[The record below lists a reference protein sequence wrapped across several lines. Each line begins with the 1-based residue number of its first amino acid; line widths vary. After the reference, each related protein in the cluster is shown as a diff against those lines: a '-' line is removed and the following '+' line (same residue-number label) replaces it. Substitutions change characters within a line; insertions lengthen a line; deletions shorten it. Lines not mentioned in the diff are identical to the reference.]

1 MVEQI
6 PESGSTVPKDGMV
19 VLYTSGYDMD
29 DALVEVPD
37 FSGSGLVNASYLAAE
52 CGLQIS
58 VNGSRDEGT
67 VVMMQATPAGDKVKK
82 GTVITLT
89 FAEELN
95 TETYVHIN

>member
-1 MVEQI
+1 M
-6 PESGSTVPKDGMV
+6 
-19 VLYTSGYDMD
+19 
-29 DALVEVPD
+29 
-37 FSGSGLVNASYLAAE
+37 
-52 CGLQIS
+52 
-58 VNGSRDEGT
+58 NGSRDEGT